1 MSDNNDGLKTLMTFV
16 IGAAVGAVFGAL
28 FAPKPG
34 KELRQDLRD
43 FSERLAEDAKSE
55 YVKISE
61 KAKDVGGKAKNF
73 AEEARSRFRKGGED
87 PDAAT

>member
-28 FAPKPG
+28 LAPKPG

-43 FSERLAEDAKSE
+43 FSEKLAEDAKSE
-55 YVKISE
+55 YVKLSE
-61 KAKDVGGKAKNF
+61 KAKDVGGKAKNL
-73 AEEARSRFRKGGED
+73 AEETRNRFRKGGED

>member
-34 KELRQDLRD
+34 KDLRQDLRD
-43 FSERLAEDAKSE
+43 FSEKLAEDAKSE
-55 YVKISE
+55 YIKMTE
-61 KAKDVGGKAKNF
+61 KAKDVGEKAKNF
-73 AEEARSRFRKGGED
+73 AEETRNRFRKGGED
-87 PDAAT
+87 PDPAT